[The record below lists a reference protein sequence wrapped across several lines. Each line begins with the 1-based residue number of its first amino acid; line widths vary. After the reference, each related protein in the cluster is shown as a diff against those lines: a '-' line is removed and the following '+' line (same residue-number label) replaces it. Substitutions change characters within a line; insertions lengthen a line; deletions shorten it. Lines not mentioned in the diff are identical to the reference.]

1 MKIHSNSKAEY
12 RIINIFLL
20 FVFLLASCCTV
31 KKIYQ
36 FRSYDFEKMYKI
48 LYDSYDSQNWSK
60 IENEISSYYDGL
72 PLDVKSTKNYDGYDF
87 FHNKKYIKKK
97 YYGSNVFVNE
107 QSGELEPSGKD
118 FVGVTFIATSD
129 DSLHYSLD
137 SIKVLLPSSARIRNY
152 QPFMCKIGFEK
163 VQYRKNLMA
172 LYVNKNQG
180 DRVNLYHVEFL
191 RNENSFYII
200 MSGN

>member
-1 MKIHSNSKAEY
+1 MKIYSNNKTEY

-20 FVFLLASCCTV
+20 FVFLLVTCCTV
-31 KKIYQ
+31 KKVYQ
-36 FRSYDFEKMYKI
+36 FHSYDFEKMYKI

-60 IENEISSYYDGL
+60 IENEISCYYDRL
-72 PLDVKSTKNYDGYDF
+72 PLDIKSTKNYDSYDF
-87 FHNKKYIKKK
+87 FHNKKYIRKK
-97 YYGSNVFVNE
+97 YYGSNVFINE

-129 DSLHYSLD
+129 DSLHYNLD

-152 QPFMCKIGFEK
+152 QPFMRKMGFEK
-163 VQYRKNLMA
+163 VPYRKNLMA